1 MGAAGAGPQGAGRAG
16 CDPAGHRDGPAPAIC
31 PLCGNATGAFCEDRA
46 RRYFECPGCGLVLA
60 DPASHLSPEDERAIY
75 DLHQNDPA
83 DAGYRG
89 FLSRLADPL
98 VAKLVPGMRGLDF
111 GCGPGPALSIMLCEA
126 GMAMA
131 DYDPCYAPDATLL
144 AAQYDFVTCT
154 EVVEHFRDPLAGWT
168 QLASLVRPGGWLGV
182 MTQLAPEVPANF
194 LRWRYRDDRTHVSFH
209 RLATLRWLATR
220 FGFVLEQVESQAFLL
235 RKQG

>member
-1 MGAAGAGPQGAGRAG
+1 MAS
-16 CDPAGHRDGPAPAIC
+16 C
-31 PLCGNATGAFCEDRA
+31 PLCGAATRAFCEDRA
-46 RRYFECPGCGLVLA
+46 RGYLECPGCGLVSA

-83 DAGYRG
+83 DARYRA
-89 FLSRLADPL
+89 FLARLADPL
-98 VAKLVPGMRGLDF
+98 RAKLVPGMRGLDF
-111 GCGPGPALSIMLCEA
+111 GCGPGPVLSMLLREA

-131 DYDPCYAPDATLL
+131 DYDPIYAPHEPLL
-144 AAQYDFVTCT
+144 DAQYDFVTCT

-168 QLASLVRPGGWLGV
+168 RLASLVRPGGWLGV
-182 MTQLAPEVPANF
+182 MTQLAPDVPTNF

-209 RLATLRWLATR
+209 RLATLQWLAGR
-220 FGFVLEQVESQAFLL
+220 FGFALEQVESQAFLL

>member
-1 MGAAGAGPQGAGRAG
+1 MLATSA
-16 CDPAGHRDGPAPAIC
+16 C
-31 PLCGNATGAFCEDRA
+31 PLCGSDTRAFCEDRA
-46 RRYFECPGCGLVLA
+46 RGYLECPGCGLVSA

-83 DAGYRG
+83 DARYRA
-89 FLSRLADPL
+89 FLARLADPL
-98 VAKLVPGMRGLDF
+98 RAKLVSGMRGLDF
-111 GCGPGPALSIMLCEA
+111 GCGPGPVLSMLLREA

-131 DYDPCYAPDATLL
+131 DYDPIYAPHEPLL
-144 AAQYDFVTCT
+144 DAQYDFVTCT

-168 QLASLVRPGGWLGV
+168 RLASLVRPGGWLGV
-182 MTQLAPEVPANF
+182 MTQLAPDVPTNF

-209 RLATLRWLATR
+209 RLATLQWLAGR
-220 FGFVLEQVESQAFLL
+220 FGFALEQVESQAFLL

>member
-1 MGAAGAGPQGAGRAG
+1 
-16 CDPAGHRDGPAPAIC
+16 
-31 PLCGNATGAFCEDRA
+31 LCGNATRAFCEDRV
-46 RRYFECPGCGLVLA
+46 RRYFECPGCGLVSA
-60 DPASHLSPEDERAIY
+60 DPASHLSPEDDRAIY

-83 DAGYRG
+83 DAGYRR
-89 FLSRLADPL
+89 FLSRMADPL
-98 VAKLVPGMRGLDF
+98 VAKLVPSMRGLDF
-111 GCGPGPALSIMLCEA
+111 GCGPGPALSSMLRQA

-209 RLATLRWLATR
+209 RLATLQWLATR

>member
-1 MGAAGAGPQGAGRAG
+1 MHAAASV
-16 CDPAGHRDGPAPAIC
+16 AIAC
-31 PLCGNATGAFCEDRA
+31 PLCGAATHLFCEDRA
-46 RRYFECPGCGLVLA
+46 RRYFECPACGLVSA
-60 DPASHLSPEDERAIY
+60 DPASHLSPQDERAIY
-75 DLHQNDPA
+75 DLHRNEPA
-83 DAGYRG
+83 DLRYRA
-89 FLSRLADPL
+89 FLSRLATPL
-98 VAKLVPGMRGLDF
+98 LAELAPGMRGLDF
-111 GCGPGPALSIMLCEA
+111 GCGPGPVLSLMLREA

-131 DYDPCYAPDATLL
+131 DYDPFYAPHAALL
-144 AAQYDFVTCT
+144 DAQYDFVTCT
-154 EVVEHFRDPLAGWT
+154 EVVEHFRDPLAAWT

>member
-1 MGAAGAGPQGAGRAG
+1 MGALPNTIA
-16 CDPAGHRDGPAPAIC
+16 C
-31 PLCGNATGAFCEDRA
+31 PLCDSAIHVFCEDRA
-46 RRYFECPGCGLVLA
+46 RRYLECPGCGLVSA
-60 DPASHLSPEDERAIY
+60 EPAAQLSPQDERAIY

-83 DAGYRG
+83 DARYRA
-89 FLSRLADPL
+89 FLARLADPL
-98 VAKLVPGMRGLDF
+98 LAKLAPGMRGLDF
-111 GCGPGPALSIMLCEA
+111 GCGPGPALSIMLREA

-182 MTQLAPEVPANF
+182 MTQLAPDVPANF

-209 RLATLRWLATR
+209 RLATLRWLAGR
-220 FGFVLEQVESQAFLL
+220 FGFALEQVESQAFLL

>member
-1 MGAAGAGPQGAGRAG
+1 MGAAGAGPHSAGRAG
-16 CDPAGHRDGPAPAIC
+16 CDHAGHRDGPAPAIC
-31 PLCGNATGAFCEDRA
+31 SLCGNATRAFCEDRV
-46 RRYFECPGCGLVLA
+46 RRYFECPGCGLVSA

-83 DAGYRG
+83 DAGYRR
-89 FLSRLADPL
+89 FLSRMADPL
-98 VAKLVPGMRGLDF
+98 VAKLVPSMRGLDF
-111 GCGPGPALSIMLCEA
+111 GCGPGPALSSMLRQA

-154 EVVEHFRDPLAGWT
+154 EVVEHFRDPLAAWT

>member
-1 MGAAGAGPQGAGRAG
+1 MGAAGAGPQVAGRAG
-16 CDPAGHRDGPAPAIC
+16 CDHAGHRDGPAPAIC
-31 PLCGNATGAFCEDRA
+31 PLCVNATRAFCEDRV
-46 RRYFECPGCGLVLA
+46 RRYFECPGCGLVSA

-83 DAGYRG
+83 DAGYRR
-89 FLSRLADPL
+89 FLSRMADPL
-98 VAKLVPGMRGLDF
+98 VAKLVPSMRGLDF
-111 GCGPGPALSIMLCEA
+111 GCGPGPALSSMLRQA

-168 QLASLVRPGGWLGV
+168 QLASLVRLGGWLGV

>member
-1 MGAAGAGPQGAGRAG
+1 MLTAAALPPCALCAGETR
-16 CDPAGHRDGPAPAIC
+16 
-31 PLCGNATGAFCEDRA
+31 AFCEDRA
-46 RRYFECPGCGLVLA
+46 RRYFECPRCALVMA
-60 DPASHLSPEDERAIY
+60 DPASYLSAVEERAIY

-89 FLSRLADPL
+89 FLARLADPL
-98 VAKLVPGMRGLDF
+98 RAKLAPGMRGLDF
-111 GCGPGPALSIMLCEA
+111 GCGPGPALALMLRET
-126 GMAMA
+126 GMVMA
-131 DYDPCYAPDATLL
+131 AYDPFYAPDATLL
-144 AAQYDFVTCT
+144 EAQYDFVTCT

-235 RKQG
+235 RRQG

>member
-1 MGAAGAGPQGAGRAG
+1 MGAAGAGPQVAGRAG
-16 CDPAGHRDGPAPAIC
+16 CDHAGHRDGPAPAIC
-31 PLCGNATGAFCEDRA
+31 PLCGNATRAFCEDRV
-46 RRYFECPGCGLVLA
+46 RRYFECPGCGLVSA

-83 DAGYRG
+83 DAGYRR
-89 FLSRLADPL
+89 FLSRMADPL
-98 VAKLVPGMRGLDF
+98 VAKLVPSMRGLDF
-111 GCGPGPALSIMLCEA
+111 GCGPGPALSSMLREA

-131 DYDPCYAPDATLL
+131 DYDPCYAPDAALL
-144 AAQYDFVTCT
+144 ATQYDFVTCT

-168 QLASLVRPGGWLGV
+168 QLVSLVRPGGWLGV

-209 RLATLRWLATR
+209 RLATLGWLATR

>member
-1 MGAAGAGPQGAGRAG
+1 MGAAGAGPQVAGRAG
-16 CDPAGHRDGPAPAIC
+16 CDHAGHRDGPAPAIC
-31 PLCGNATGAFCEDRA
+31 SLCGNATRAFCEDRV
-46 RRYFECPGCGLVLA
+46 RRYFECPGCGLVSA

-83 DAGYRG
+83 DAGYRR
-89 FLSRLADPL
+89 FLSRMADPL
-98 VAKLVPGMRGLDF
+98 VAKLVPSMRGLDF
-111 GCGPGPALSIMLCEA
+111 GCGPGPALSSMLRQA

-154 EVVEHFRDPLAGWT
+154 EVVEHFRDPLASWT